1 MTTLTK
7 QEIIKSFFVALKNAF
22 EDGSNWPSGNSFTV
36 YRYDNMRDYRTEP
49 PRPFVFLGSRGV
61 GDEPTWRPCVLM
73 SATTKRASAELGGN
87 SILLSVVL
95 SIIARSGGE
104 EDGIAS
110 VLTDALETV
119 SFKSTD
125 GDTEVLIDVEDEWE
139 SEPYEVPAAIA
150 MEGSLRNWLQMSANY
165 LIL

>member
-1 MTTLTK
+1 
-7 QEIIKSFFVALKNAF
+7 
-22 EDGSNWPSGNSFTV
+22 
-36 YRYDNMRDYRTEP
+36 
-49 PRPFVFLGSRGV
+49 
-61 GDEPTWRPCVLM
+61 
-73 SATTKRASAELGGN
+73 
-87 SILLSVVL
+87 VVL

-104 EDGIAS
+104 ENGIAS
-110 VLTDALETV
+110 VLTDALSSV
-119 SFKSTD
+119 SFKSAD